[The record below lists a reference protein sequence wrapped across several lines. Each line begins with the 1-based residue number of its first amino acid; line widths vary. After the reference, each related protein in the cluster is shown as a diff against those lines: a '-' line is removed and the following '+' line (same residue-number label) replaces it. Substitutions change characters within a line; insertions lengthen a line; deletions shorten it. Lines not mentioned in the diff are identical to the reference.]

1 MVAVSAVDLVEATL
15 AVAVPAEVGNLE
27 VPFMKKILSV
37 AELQNSEWPKL
48 FEEALGDNLVSAF
61 VHGDCLMEGFS
72 ALESPWTVSFILKSN
87 SVEDMLPLQK
97 LTAKAKHENIVFN
110 HVFSRF
116 EIKSSQDVFPLEF
129 LHIKSKNVT
138 LCGETPLADFS
149 PNLAEL
155 RIECEREL
163 RGLLVHLRRAF
174 LYLKEDRNPHGIYVR
189 SQPTLLP
196 LLYGVY
202 FLATGNYPENHDQV
216 YEMFPG
222 VRIPNMTNDNNVIVS
237 NINKYIEAVTAIVN
251 QVDAMKV

>member
-1 MVAVSAVDLVEATL
+1 MVI
-15 AVAVPAEVGNLE
+15 
-27 VPFMKKILSV
+27 MKKILSV

-48 FEEALGDNLVSAF
+48 FSEALGDNLVSAF

-72 ALESPWTVSFILKSN
+72 ALESPWTISFILKSN

-97 LTAKAKHENIVFN
+97 LTQKAKYENIQFN

-155 RIECEREL
+155 RMECEREL

-174 LYLKEDRNPHGIYVR
+174 LYIKEDRNPQGIFVR
-189 SQPTLLP
+189 SATTLLP

-202 FLATGNYPENHDQV
+202 YLSTGRYPKNHEQV
-216 YEMFPG
+216 YTMFPD
-222 VRIPNMTNDNNVIVS
+222 VRIPEMSKDNNVVLN
-237 NINKYIEAVTAIVN
+237 NINKYIEAVTTIVN
-251 QVDAMKV
+251 SVDAMKV

>member
-1 MVAVSAVDLVEATL
+1 
-15 AVAVPAEVGNLE
+15 
-27 VPFMKKILSV
+27 MKKILSV

-48 FEEALGDNLVSAF
+48 FSEALGDNLVSAF

-72 ALESPWTVSFILKSN
+72 ALESPWTISFILKSN

-97 LTAKAKHENIVFN
+97 LTQKAKYENIQFN

-155 RIECEREL
+155 RMECEREL

-174 LYLKEDRNPHGIYVR
+174 LYIKEDRNPQGIFVR
-189 SQPTLLP
+189 SATTLLP

-202 FLATGNYPENHDQV
+202 YLSTGRYPESHEQV
-216 YEMFPG
+216 YTMFQD
-222 VRIPNMTNDNNVIVS
+222 VRIPEMSKDNNVVL
-237 NINKYIEAVTAIVN
+237 NNVNKYIESVTTIVN

>member
-1 MVAVSAVDLVEATL
+1 MR
-15 AVAVPAEVGNLE
+15 
-27 VPFMKKILSV
+27 KILSV
-37 AELQNSEWPKL
+37 AEFQNSEWPKL
-48 FEEALGDNLVSAF
+48 FQEALGDNLVSAF
-61 VHGDCLMEGFS
+61 IHGDCLMEGFS

-87 SVEDMLPLQK
+87 SAQDLLPLQK

-110 HVFSRF
+110 HIFSRF

-155 RIECEREL
+155 RMECEREL
-163 RGLLVHLRRAF
+163 RGLLVHLRQFF
-174 LYLKEDRNPHGIYVR
+174 LYLKEYRNPHEIYVR
-189 SQPTLLP
+189 STITLLP

-202 FLATGNYPENHDQV
+202 YLSTGNYPENHEQV
-216 YEMFPG
+216 YEIFPG
-222 VRIPNMTNDNNVIVS
+222 VRIPNMTKDNDVIVA
-237 NINKYIEAVTAIVN
+237 NINKYIEAVTTIVN

>member
-1 MVAVSAVDLVEATL
+1 MR
-15 AVAVPAEVGNLE
+15 
-27 VPFMKKILSV
+27 KILSV
-37 AELQNSEWPKL
+37 AEFQNSEWPKL

-61 VHGDCLMEGFS
+61 IHGDCLMEGFS
-72 ALESPWTVSFILKSN
+72 ALESTWTVSFILKSN
-87 SVEDMLPLQK
+87 SVEDLLPLQK
-97 LTAKAKHENIVFN
+97 LTAKAKRENIEFN
-110 HVFSRF
+110 HVFTRY
-116 EIKSSQDVFPLEF
+116 EIKTSQDVFPLEF
-129 LHIKSKNVT
+129 LHIKSRNVT
-138 LCGETPLADFS
+138 ICGEAPLTDFY

-155 RIECEREL
+155 RMECEREL

-189 SQPTLLP
+189 SATTLLP

-202 FLATGNYPENHDQV
+202 YLSTGNYPESHEQV

-222 VRIPNMTNDNNVIVS
+222 VRIPNMTKDNDVIVA

>member
-1 MVAVSAVDLVEATL
+1 MR
-15 AVAVPAEVGNLE
+15 
-27 VPFMKKILSV
+27 KILSV
-37 AELQNSEWPKL
+37 AEFQNSEWPKL

-87 SVEDMLPLQK
+87 SAQDLLPLQK
-97 LTAKAKHENIVFN
+97 LTSKAKHDNIVFN

-116 EIKSSQDVFPLEF
+116 EIKTSQDVFPLEF

-155 RIECEREL
+155 RMECEREL
-163 RGLLVHLRRAF
+163 RGLLVHMRRAF
-174 LYLKEDRNPHGIYVR
+174 LYLKEERNPHGIYVR
-189 SQPTLLP
+189 STITLLP

-202 FLATGNYPENHDQV
+202 YLSTGNYPENHEQV
-216 YEMFPG
+216 YEMFPD
-222 VRIPNMTNDNNVIVS
+222 VRIPNATSDKNVLLNDV
-237 NINKYIEAVTAIVN
+237 NKYIEAVTAIVN

>member
-1 MVAVSAVDLVEATL
+1 
-15 AVAVPAEVGNLE
+15 
-27 VPFMKKILSV
+27 MKKILSV

-48 FEEALGDNLVSAF
+48 FKEALGDNLVSAF

-72 ALESPWTVSFILKSN
+72 ALESPWTISFILKSN
-87 SVEDMLPLQK
+87 SVEDLVPLQK
-97 LTAKAKHENIVFN
+97 LTQKAKYDNIQFN

-116 EIKSSQDVFPLEF
+116 EIKTSQDVFPLEF

-138 LCGETPLADFS
+138 LCGEAPLADFS

-155 RIECEREL
+155 RMECEREL

-174 LYLKEDRNPHGIYVR
+174 LYIKEDRNPQGIFVR
-189 SQPTLLP
+189 SMPTLLP

-202 FLATGNYPENHDQV
+202 YLATGNYPESHEQV
-216 YEMFPG
+216 YSMFPD
-222 VRIPNMTNDNNVIVS
+222 VRIPEMSKDNNVVL
-237 NINKYIEAVTAIVN
+237 NNVNKYIEAVTTIVN

>member
-1 MVAVSAVDLVEATL
+1 
-15 AVAVPAEVGNLE
+15 
-27 VPFMKKILSV
+27 MKKILSV

-48 FEEALGDNLVSAF
+48 FQEALGDNLVSAF

-72 ALESPWTVSFILKSN
+72 ALESPWTISFILKSN
-87 SVEDMLPLQK
+87 SVEDLVPLQK
-97 LTAKAKHENIVFN
+97 LTQKAKHENIVFN
-110 HVFSRF
+110 HIFSRF

-138 LCGETPLADFS
+138 LCGKTPLADFS

-155 RIECEREL
+155 RMECEREL
-163 RGLLVHLRRAF
+163 RGLLVHLRQFF
-174 LYLKEDRNPHGIYVR
+174 LYLKEYRNPHEIYVR
-189 SQPTLLP
+189 STITLLP

-202 FLATGNYPENHDQV
+202 YLSTGNYPENHEQV

-222 VRIPNMTNDNNVIVS
+222 VRIPNMTKDNDVIVA
-237 NINKYIEAVTAIVN
+237 NINKYIEAVTTIVN

>member
-1 MVAVSAVDLVEATL
+1 
-15 AVAVPAEVGNLE
+15 
-27 VPFMKKILSV
+27 MKKILSV

-48 FEEALGDNLVSAF
+48 FKEALGDNLISAF

-72 ALESPWTVSFILKSN
+72 ALESPWTISFILKSN
-87 SVEDMLPLQK
+87 SVEDLIPLQK
-97 LTAKAKHENIVFN
+97 LTSKAKYDNIQFN

-138 LCGETPLADFS
+138 LCGEAPLADFS

-155 RIECEREL
+155 RMECEREL

-174 LYLKEDRNPHGIYVR
+174 LYIKEDRNPQEIFVR
-189 SQPTLLP
+189 STPTLLP

-202 FLATGNYPENHDQV
+202 FLATGNYPESHEQV
-216 YEMFPG
+216 YSMFPD
-222 VRIPNMTNDNNVIVS
+222 VRIPEMSKDNNVIQNNV
-237 NINKYIEAVTAIVN
+237 NKYIEAVTTIAN

>member
-1 MVAVSAVDLVEATL
+1 MR
-15 AVAVPAEVGNLE
+15 
-27 VPFMKKILSV
+27 KILSV
-37 AELQNSEWPKL
+37 AEFQNSEWPKL

-72 ALESPWTVSFILKSN
+72 ALESQWTVSFILKSN
-87 SVEDMLPLQK
+87 SAQDLLPLQK

-110 HVFSRF
+110 HVFSRY
-116 EIKSSQDVFPLEF
+116 EIKTSQDVFPLEF

-189 SQPTLLP
+189 STITLLP

-202 FLATGNYPENHDQV
+202 YLSTGNYPESHEQV

-222 VRIPNMTNDNNVIVS
+222 VRIPNMTNDNDVIVS

>member
-1 MVAVSAVDLVEATL
+1 
-15 AVAVPAEVGNLE
+15 
-27 VPFMKKILSV
+27 MKKILSV

-48 FEEALGDNLVSAF
+48 FEETLGDNLVSAF
-61 VHGDCLMEGFS
+61 VHGDCLMEGYS

-87 SVEDMLPLQK
+87 SAQDLLPLQK
-97 LTAKAKHENIVFN
+97 LTAKHENIVFN
-110 HVFSRF
+110 HVFSRY
-116 EIKSSQDVFPLEF
+116 EIKTSQDVFPLEF

-155 RIECEREL
+155 RMECEREL

-189 SQPTLLP
+189 SATTLLP

-202 FLATGNYPENHDQV
+202 YLSTGNYPENHEQV

-222 VRIPNMTNDNNVIVS
+222 VRIPEMSKDNDVIVA

-251 QVDAMKV
+251 LVDSMKV

>member
-1 MVAVSAVDLVEATL
+1 MR
-15 AVAVPAEVGNLE
+15 
-27 VPFMKKILSV
+27 KILSV
-37 AELQNSEWPKL
+37 AEFQNSEWPKL
-48 FEEALGDNLVSAF
+48 FEEAFGDNFVSAF
-61 VHGDCLMEGFS
+61 IHGDCLMEGFS
-72 ALESPWTVSFILKSN
+72 ALEFPWTVSFILKSN

-97 LTAKAKHENIVFN
+97 LTAKAKRENIEFN

-138 LCGETPLADFS
+138 LCGESPLADFS

-174 LYLKEDRNPHGIYVR
+174 LYIKEDRHPHGIYVR

-202 FLATGNYPENHDQV
+202 FLATGKYPENHEQV

-222 VRIPNMTNDNNVIVS
+222 VRIPNMTDDKNLIIS
-237 NINKYIEAVTAIVN
+237 NINKHIEAVTAIVN

>member
-1 MVAVSAVDLVEATL
+1 MR
-15 AVAVPAEVGNLE
+15 
-27 VPFMKKILSV
+27 KILSV
-37 AELQNSEWPKL
+37 AEFQNSEWPKL
-48 FEEALGDNLVSAF
+48 FQEALGDNLVSAF

-72 ALESPWTVSFILKSN
+72 ALESQWTVSFILKSN
-87 SVEDMLPLQK
+87 SAQDLLPLQK

-116 EIKSSQDVFPLEF
+116 EIKTSQDVFPLEF

-174 LYLKEDRNPHGIYVR
+174 LFLKEERNPHGIYVR
-189 SQPTLLP
+189 STITLLP

-202 FLATGNYPENHDQV
+202 YLSTGNYPENHEQV

-222 VRIPNMTNDNNVIVS
+222 VRIPNMTNDNDVIVS

>member
-1 MVAVSAVDLVEATL
+1 
-15 AVAVPAEVGNLE
+15 
-27 VPFMKKILSV
+27 MKKILSV
-37 AELQNSEWPKL
+37 AELQNSEWPML
-48 FEEALGDNLVSAF
+48 FSEALGDNLVSAF

-72 ALESPWTVSFILKSN
+72 ALESPWTISFILKSN

-97 LTAKAKHENIVFN
+97 LTQKAKYENILFN

-174 LYLKEDRNPHGIYVR
+174 LYIKEDRNPQGIFVR
-189 SQPTLLP
+189 STQTLLP

-202 FLATGNYPENHDQV
+202 FLATGNYPESHEQV
-216 YEMFPG
+216 YTMFPD
-222 VRIPNMTNDNNVIVS
+222 VRIPEMSKDNNVVL
-237 NINKYIEAVTAIVN
+237 NNVNKYIEAVTTIVN

>member
-1 MVAVSAVDLVEATL
+1 MR
-15 AVAVPAEVGNLE
+15 
-27 VPFMKKILSV
+27 KILSV
-37 AELQNSEWPKL
+37 AEFQNSEWPKL

-87 SVEDMLPLQK
+87 SAQDMLPLQK
-97 LTAKAKHENIVFN
+97 LTSKAKRENIEFN
-110 HVFSRF
+110 HIFTRY
-116 EIKSSQDVFPLEF
+116 EIKTSQDVFPLEF

-155 RIECEREL
+155 RMECEREL

-174 LYLKEDRNPHGIYVR
+174 LYIKEDRHPHGIYVR

-202 FLATGNYPENHDQV
+202 YLSTGKYPENHEQV

-222 VRIPNMTNDNNVIVS
+222 VRIPNMTKDNDVIVA

>member
-1 MVAVSAVDLVEATL
+1 MR
-15 AVAVPAEVGNLE
+15 
-27 VPFMKKILSV
+27 KILSV
-37 AELQNSEWPKL
+37 AEFQNSEWPKF

-87 SVEDMLPLQK
+87 SAQDLLPLQK
-97 LTAKAKHENIVFN
+97 LTSKAKHDNIVFN
-110 HVFSRF
+110 HAFSRF

-174 LYLKEDRNPHGIYVR
+174 LYFKEDRNPHGIYVR
-189 SQPTLLP
+189 STITLLP

-202 FLATGNYPENHDQV
+202 YLSTGNYPESHEQV

-222 VRIPNMTNDNNVIVS
+222 VRIPNMTNDNDVIVS

>member
-1 MVAVSAVDLVEATL
+1 MR
-15 AVAVPAEVGNLE
+15 
-27 VPFMKKILSV
+27 KILSV
-37 AELQNSEWPKL
+37 AEFQNSEWPKL
-48 FEEALGDNLVSAF
+48 FEEAFGDNLVSAF
-61 VHGDCLMEGFS
+61 IHGDCLMEGYS
-72 ALESPWTVSFILKSN
+72 ALEFPWTVSFILKSN

-97 LTAKAKHENIVFN
+97 LTAKAKRENIVFN

-138 LCGETPLADFS
+138 ICGETPLADFS

-174 LYLKEDRNPHGIYVR
+174 LYIKEDRHPHGIYVR

-202 FLATGNYPENHDQV
+202 YLATGNYPENHEQV

-222 VRIPNMTNDNNVIVS
+222 VRIPNMTDNKKVILE
-237 NINKYIEAVTAIVN
+237 NINKHIEAVTAIVN

>member
-1 MVAVSAVDLVEATL
+1 
-15 AVAVPAEVGNLE
+15 
-27 VPFMKKILSV
+27 MKKILSV

-48 FEEALGDNLVSAF
+48 FSEALGDNLVSAF

-72 ALESPWTVSFILKSN
+72 ALESPWTISFIFKSN

-97 LTAKAKHENIVFN
+97 LTQKAKYENIQFN

-155 RIECEREL
+155 RMECEREL

-174 LYLKEDRNPHGIYVR
+174 LYIKEDRNPQGIFVR
-189 SQPTLLP
+189 SATTLLP

-202 FLATGNYPENHDQV
+202 YLSTGRYPENHEQV
-216 YEMFPG
+216 YTMFPDI
-222 VRIPNMTNDNNVIVS
+222 RIPEMSKDNNAVLNNV
-237 NINKYIEAVTAIVN
+237 NKYIEAVTTIVN
-251 QVDAMKV
+251 SVDAMKV

>member
-1 MVAVSAVDLVEATL
+1 MR
-15 AVAVPAEVGNLE
+15 
-27 VPFMKKILSV
+27 KILSV
-37 AELQNSEWPKL
+37 AEFQNSEWPKL
-48 FEEALGDNLVSAF
+48 FEDALGDNLVSAF
-61 VHGDCLMEGFS
+61 IHGDCLMEGFS

-87 SVEDMLPLQK
+87 SVEDMLPLQM
-97 LTAKAKHENIVFN
+97 LTQKAKYDNIQFN

-163 RGLLVHLRRAF
+163 RGLLVHLRQFF
-174 LYLKEDRNPHGIYVR
+174 LYLKEYRNPHEIYVR
-189 SQPTLLP
+189 STITLLP

-202 FLATGNYPENHDQV
+202 YLSTGNYPENHEQV

-222 VRIPNMTNDNNVIVS
+222 VRIPNMTKDNDVIVA
-237 NINKYIEAVTAIVN
+237 NINKYIEAVTTIVN

>member
-1 MVAVSAVDLVEATL
+1 
-15 AVAVPAEVGNLE
+15 
-27 VPFMKKILSV
+27 MKKILSV

-48 FEEALGDNLVSAF
+48 FSEALGDNLVSAF

-72 ALESPWTVSFILKSN
+72 ALESPWTISFILKSN

-97 LTAKAKHENIVFN
+97 LTQKAKYENIQFN

-155 RIECEREL
+155 RMECEREL

-174 LYLKEDRNPHGIYVR
+174 LYIKEDRNPQGIFVR
-189 SQPTLLP
+189 SATTLLP

-202 FLATGNYPENHDQV
+202 YLSTGRYPKSHEQV
-216 YEMFPG
+216 YTMFPDI
-222 VRIPNMTNDNNVIVS
+222 RIPEMSKDNNVVL
-237 NINKYIEAVTAIVN
+237 NNVNKYIEAVTTIVN
-251 QVDAMKV
+251 SVDAMKV

>member
-1 MVAVSAVDLVEATL
+1 
-15 AVAVPAEVGNLE
+15 
-27 VPFMKKILSV
+27 MKKILSV

-48 FEEALGDNLVSAF
+48 FEEALGDNLISDF

-138 LCGETPLADFS
+138 LCGEAPLADFS

-189 SQPTLLP
+189 STTTLLP

-202 FLATGNYPENHDQV
+202 YLATGKYPENHEQV

-222 VRIPNMTNDNNVIVS
+222 VRIPNMTNDNDVIVS
-237 NINKYIEAVTAIVN
+237 NINKYIEAVTTIVN

>member
-1 MVAVSAVDLVEATL
+1 MR
-15 AVAVPAEVGNLE
+15 
-27 VPFMKKILSV
+27 KILSV
-37 AELQNSEWPKL
+37 AEFQNSEWPKL
-48 FEEALGDNLVSAF
+48 FEEAFGDNLVSAF
-61 VHGDCLMEGFS
+61 IHGDCLMEGYS
-72 ALESPWTVSFILKSN
+72 ALEFPWTVSFI
-87 SVEDMLPLQK
+87 
-97 LTAKAKHENIVFN
+97 
-110 HVFSRF
+110 HVFTRY
-116 EIKSSQDVFPLEF
+116 EIKASQDVFPLEF

-138 LCGETPLADFS
+138 LCGEAPLADFS

-174 LYLKEDRNPHGIYVR
+174 LYIKEDRHPHGIYVR

-202 FLATGNYPENHDQV
+202 YLSTGKYPENHEQV

-222 VRIPNMTNDNNVIVS
+222 VRIPNMTDDKNVIIS
-237 NINKYIEAVTAIVN
+237 NINKHIEAVTTIVN

>member
-1 MVAVSAVDLVEATL
+1 MR
-15 AVAVPAEVGNLE
+15 
-27 VPFMKKILSV
+27 KILSV
-37 AELQNSEWPKL
+37 AEFQNSEWPKL

-87 SVEDMLPLQK
+87 SAQDLLPLQK
-97 LTAKAKHENIVFN
+97 LTSKAKHENIVFN
-110 HVFSRF
+110 HMFSRY
-116 EIKSSQDVFPLEF
+116 EIRTSQDVFPLEF

-163 RGLLVHLRRAF
+163 RGLLVHLRQFF
-174 LYLKEDRNPHGIYVR
+174 LYLKEYRNPHEIYVR
-189 SQPTLLP
+189 STITLLP

-202 FLATGNYPENHDQV
+202 YLSTGNYPESHEQV

-222 VRIPNMTNDNNVIVS
+222 VRIPNMTKDNNVIVA
-237 NINKYIEAVTAIVN
+237 NINKYIEAVTTIVN

>member
-1 MVAVSAVDLVEATL
+1 
-15 AVAVPAEVGNLE
+15 
-27 VPFMKKILSV
+27 MKKILSV
-37 AELQNSEWPKL
+37 AEFQNSEWPKL

-61 VHGDCLMEGFS
+61 IHGDCLMEGFS

-87 SVEDMLPLQK
+87 SVEDLLPLQK
-97 LTAKAKHENIVFN
+97 LTAKAKRDNIVFN
-110 HVFSRF
+110 HIFSRF

-138 LCGETPLADFS
+138 LCGETPLVDFC

-163 RGLLVHLRRAF
+163 RGLLVHLRQFF
-174 LYLKEDRNPHGIYVR
+174 LYLKEYRNPHEIYVR
-189 SQPTLLP
+189 STITLLP

-202 FLATGNYPENHDQV
+202 YLSTGNYPESHEQV

-222 VRIPNMTNDNNVIVS
+222 VRIPNMTKDNDVIVA
-237 NINKYIEAVTAIVN
+237 NINKYIEAVTTIVN